1 MILIFRTLYLL
12 VLVKYLQLLLY
23 IFLTVSY
30 GQNEFSE
37 GPYGINYFDTAGTFS
52 VPDLNISIQG
62 DVNIDDIIKRS
73 KESYIVYNEGY
84 EVIAE
89 KIRKYFLDN
98 GITLIGRFGYFEYVN
113 VDMALDRVVN
123 IISKKYDQ
131 NRKDL
136 FNLAL
141 NKISKSNTYD
151 NS

>member
-1 MILIFRTLYLL
+1 MDDDQILDHVITGLTKRQLIKGK
-12 VLVKYLQLLLY
+12 VIVK
-23 IFLTVSY
+23 
-30 GQNEFSE
+30 
-37 GPYGINYFDTAGTFS
+37 D
-52 VPDLNISIQG
+52 
-62 DVNIDDIIKRS
+62 IKRS

-131 NRKDL
+131 NRKYYL
-136 FNLAL
+136 
-141 NKISKSNTYD
+141 I
-151 NS
+151 